1 MFEYPVLNVWEEIMR
16 KEGYA
21 LKVHSLLRN
30 HIYSD
35 GDCEIKSV
43 N

>member
-1 MFEYPVLNVWEEIMR
+1 MKTIFMDMFQYPVLNVWEEIMR

-35 GDCEIKSV
+35 GQ
-43 N
+43 